1 MTMRTVGY
9 PDLGP
14 LCGYVPRVSVLVVAQ
29 AMAKPFTM
37 AAGRRTLRRDQVPR
51 PRTARPDLP
60 RLQYANRVR
69 DGHRPGPSDPWP
81 VMSSWPAPR
90 AWRYVVTGPEARMIC
105 WLAIGGLAWVHL
117 PIEFLAPMASRR
129 KTNLP
134 CPLIPANFPVPP
146 KIL

>member
-1 MTMRTVGY
+1 MAPADRIGARRRARRRRLICADADVMTMRTVGY

-81 VMSSWPAPR
+81 VTSSWPAPR
-90 AWRYVVTGPEARMIC
+90 A
-105 WLAIGGLAWVHL
+105 
-117 PIEFLAPMASRR
+117 RR
-129 KTNLP
+129 
-134 CPLIPANFPVPP
+134 
-146 KIL
+146 